1 MYSCMHIIDK
11 FNAKVSL
18 CKNISHIAFS
28 IFHEIVNTFLPYKR
42 PCRILP
48 WLIPIIRSR
57 LLISC
62 SAATRASIVNS
73 LSSSSSSIPSLS
85 YTSSSGIASYSLLV
99 PYHIHTNFNIRHTAP
114 NFLQTTLPLLP
125 HQQHRPHSLLHL
137 RMAVNLYLDYW
148 RDLSF
153 LYTQEITSKIV
164 IVRYTRLVLNT
175 MHAIIK
181 AHQSETLGSTRNSYL
196 LVD

>member
-1 MYSCMHIIDK
+1 MQEYLPYCIQH
-11 FNAKVSL
+11 F
-18 CKNISHIAFS
+18 ISY
-28 IFHEIVNTFLPYKR
+28 EIVNASLPYKR

-114 NFLQTTLPLLP
+114 NFLQTAPLLLP

-153 LYTQEITSKIV
+153 LYAQEITSKIV
-164 IVRYTRLVLNT
+164 IVRCTRLVLNT
-175 MHAIIK
+175 MHACNYLFIYLI
-181 AHQSETLGSTRNSYL
+181 TLTSSRLWAQHGTRISSWTRKYPIR
-196 LVD
+196 